1 MTMERQGFADDFM
14 AEMKVRR
21 VLIADDYVAI
31 RATMYRLLVRSGW
44 EDVVQADNGATAL
57 THLAEPGI
65 GAVLSDF
72 RMARLNGLQLLQ
84 QIRSGRTAAPRN
96 LPVLLV
102 TGHADHDLIKRARLL
117 DVNGIIVKPFSAAA
131 LADHLTKA
139 FCNPMVAKAIEH
151 YAGVEVPIEPDEVPL
166 AGPAAPT
173 PRLNFTTPSR
183 PGVLTVAALRP
194 GMKLDEDVR
203 SDNGVMLVVAGA
215 PLTEHMVDRL
225 RELSR
230 DRPDLRSVR
239 IQK

>member
-1 MTMERQGFADDFM
+1 MTVERQGFADDFM

-57 THLAEPGI
+57 THLAQPGI

-84 QIRSGRTAAPRN
+84 QIRTGRTAAPRN

-131 LADHLTKA
+131 LADHLIKA
-139 FCNPMVAKAIEH
+139 FCNPIVAKAVEH
-151 YAGVEVPIEPDEVPL
+151 YAGVEVPIEPDEVLP
-166 AGPAAPT
+166 AGPVGAT
-173 PRLNFTTPSR
+173 PRLNFTAPSR
-183 PGVLTVAALRP
+183 PGAVTVAALRP
-194 GMKLDEDVR
+194 GMKLDEDVKG
-203 SDNGVMLVVAGA
+203 DNGVMLVVAGA